1 MIESPYQFRVSNP
14 RAAPKSR
21 QRVVCVRSRDAPHL
35 RARTHTHM
43 PGALL
48 RLQQEAG
55 EDGVTDDAI
64 PMRPL
69 VLVLALVD
77 NWDFQLFHYRHL
89 PKP

>member
-1 MIESPYQFRVSNP
+1 
-14 RAAPKSR
+14 
-21 QRVVCVRSRDAPHL
+21 
-35 RARTHTHM
+35 M